1 MTSAGATAAPDGV
14 ASVPA
19 AGLVRLRELAS
30 ESAFEPAW
38 DMFYFLRHGQ
48 TARNLQKIFQ
58 GPEEPLSA
66 RGIGQAQVAAALL
79 AEHRLASIICSDMP
93 RAIMTARIVL
103 QAQSGLP
110 TPKLR
115 EQASLRERNFGA
127 LIGTSSRGL
136 DWDCAPDNGETLEQ
150 FIDRTRRALIA
161 ALSDPT
167 PVLVVAHGGTLHVL
181 AALLRVSTDDGLL
194 ANARPM
200 RFFRPLNGPRSWSV
214 EPLGEVADPDS
225 TQIS

>member
-1 MTSAGATAAPDGV
+1 MTGAEATPTPAGI

-19 AGLVRLRELAS
+19 PGLARLRKLAG
-30 ESAFEPAW
+30 AFTFEPTCDA
-38 DMFYFLRHGQ
+38 FYFLRHGQ

-79 AEHRLASIICSDMP
+79 SMEPITSMVCSDMP

-103 QAQSGLP
+103 QAQSGAP
-110 TPKLR
+110 MPKLR

-136 DWDCAPDNGETLEQ
+136 DWDCTPDHGETLEQ
-150 FIDRTRRALIA
+150 FIDRTRRALTA
-161 ALSDPT
+161 ALSEP
-167 PVLVVAHGGTLHVL
+167 PLVLVVAHGGTLHVL
-181 AALLRVSTDDGLL
+181 AALLRVPTSDDLL
-194 ANARPM
+194 ANARPL
-200 RFFRPLNGPRSWSV
+200 RFVRRTDAPSAWAV
-214 EPLGEVADPDS
+214 QPLGEAADLQGS
-225 TQIS
+225 QIS